1 MTCPLSI
8 QCLWWAD
15 KRNSALGAGHTRHSA
30 LPRRRSRNFEPT
42 EKQRD
47 DLNVDAVFARFKTIG
62 GKKQDDE
69 E

>member
-8 QCLWWAD
+8 QRLWWAD
-15 KRNSALGAGHTRHSA
+15 KRNPAFDAVHARRSV
-30 LPRRRSRNFEPT
+30 LPRRRNRNSSRPKSSAT
-42 EKQRD
+42 I
-47 DLNVDAVFARFKTIG
+47 NVDAVFARFKTIG